1 MVGSKKFNVF
11 RNFLGGAMLT
21 AVQTYNISSC
31 IPHPH
36 VIAKWALDPM
46 DLSGPIFSRIYGY
59 NNPAIGWIKLYYYEI
74 RDKWFGVDGI
84 CTVEKV
90 WGWFFRNGIF
100 NLKVKCISWKVTTSI
115 QIWGIKVGLLTP
127 KRSNNCTMVQQSW
140 KGWGIFVFF
149 LRKKK
154 QLFHSKHHQL
164 KKKTTFE
171 QQIENQF

>member
-11 RNFLGGAMLT
+11 SNFLGGAMLT

-84 CTVEKV
+84 CTVERCEGNFSVTVFLIWKWNAFHGRWQPLFRFEASRSAFWRRKDQIIALWYNKAERV
-90 WGWFFRNGIF
+90 EAFLSFF
-100 NLKVKCISWKVTTSI
+100 K
-115 QIWGIKVGLLTP
+115 
-127 KRSNNCTMVQQSW
+127 
-140 KGWGIFVFF
+140 
-149 LRKKK
+149 
-154 QLFHSKHHQL
+154 
-164 KKKTTFE
+164 KKKTTFS
-171 QQIENQF
+171 